1 MATFALH
8 APNFS
13 RRWTIVSCAT
23 KGQQCLQQTKKSS
36 PSNIIFETPRE
47 ARHDEEYWMAAWL
60 RAESQWEGRE
70 NERYA
75 ESNRRKFAQQEFNAM
90 TRRYN
95 ANMGKKCLCIIVKN
109 ENGEV
114 KPSIPKSVAGSL
126 DLSIQ
131 HLSHGETF
139 PGEWLKHPLLCLLDT
154 KPSIRYGYIANL
166 CIAKYARRQ
175 GVASVIIDY
184 AISVAKSNGA
194 EKVFVHVHRHNK
206 PARNLYQ
213 KIGFQVVDAASTQL
227 SAEQTFLLCL
237 ELSSSDVSNG
247 R

>member
-47 ARHDEEYWMAAWL
+47 ARHDEEYW
-60 RAESQWEGRE
+60 
-70 NERYA
+70 
-75 ESNRRKFAQQEFNAM
+75 EFNAM

-95 ANMGKKCLCIIVKN
+95 ANMGKKCLCIIVMVKN

>member
-1 MATFALH
+1 MAT
-8 APNFS
+8 
-13 RRWTIVSCAT
+13 
-23 KGQQCLQQTKKSS
+23 
-36 PSNIIFETPRE
+36 
-47 ARHDEEYWMAAWL
+47 WL
-60 RAESQWEGRE
+60 RARTQWDGQE

-75 ESNRRKFAQQEFNAM
+75 ESNKRKFVQQEFNAM

-95 ANMGKKCLCIIVKN
+95 ANLGKKCLCIIVMVKN
-109 ENGEV
+109 ENEEV
-114 KPSIPKSVAGSL
+114 KPSISKSVAGTL

-175 GVASVIIDY
+175 GVARNIIDY
-184 AISVAKSNGA
+184 AISVAKSN

-206 PARNLYQ
+206 PARNLYK
-213 KIGFQVVDAASTQL
+213 KIGFRVVDAASTQL
-227 SAEQTFLLCL
+227 SAEQIFLLCL
-237 ELSSSDVSNG
+237 ELSSSDVSDG